1 MILLSWFFDSYHYI
15 LLLFTSVVVM
25 FLFSF
30 LIRVLSYSISLYVIV
45 VYLNVWAISFNFVSN
60 GWRSQIQVYLL
71 LGLVFWFV
79 FAIIKKVVSFLSFPF
94 QILSLGL
101 VGVVVNLIMF
111 YVCQYFVD
119 LYIPWVEMTILSLSS
134 LFILSLIFSLIV
146 SIVYYV
152 LKIIF

>member
-45 VYLNVWAISFNFVSN
+45 VYLNIWAISFDFVSN
-60 GWRSQIQVYLL
+60 AWQSQIQIYLL

-79 FAIIKKVVSFLSFPF
+79 FAIIKKVVSFLSLPF

-101 VGVVVNLIMF
+101 VGVVVNLAMF
-111 YVCQYFVD
+111 YVCQYLIG

-134 LFILSLIFSLIV
+134 LFILSLVFSLIV
-146 SIVYYV
+146 SIIYYI